1 MSLVIVRDLY
11 KYTCILC
18 ILLSSCFK
26 IVLCLWN
33 KSHIFC
39 RSNHFLR
46 LAWLSLHC
54 DLRIYCS
61 CTPQTQN
68 NTRLKS
74 LWKRDLKTQ
83 ISFFPVYITQIPIS
97 LCKFS
102 LTFMWFKYFHENLIT
117 TRMIEPMVNKYT
129 FRLFRINNAVIL
141 YRISANSPL
150 LSSPR

>member
-1 MSLVIVRDLY
+1 M
-11 KYTCILC
+11 C
-18 ILLSSCFK
+18 
-26 IVLCLWN
+26 
-33 KSHIFC
+33 H
-39 RSNHFLR
+39 
-46 LAWLSLHC
+46 WLSFVISISIHVYVYFYLHDSKLFC
-54 DLRIYCS
+54 VCGIKIIYFADQITFCISLSCLYIAIWEIYCS

>member
-11 KYTCILC
+11 KCTCIC

-33 KSHIFC
+33 KNHIFC
-39 RSNHFLR
+39 GSNHFLR

-83 ISFFPVYITQIPIS
+83 ISFFPVCITQILKFHYASS
-97 LCKFS
+97 LWPS
-102 LTFMWFKYFHENLIT
+102 RGLNIFMKPHHHWND
-117 TRMIEPMVNKYT
+117 R
-129 FRLFRINNAVIL
+129 
-141 YRISANSPL
+141 ANGQQIHIPSV
-150 LSSPR
+150 